1 MWLDMSVAMSGLF
14 RDLLH
19 GWRGLRQKPGFLVAA
34 LLTLAIGIGANITIF
49 SLVNGISLRPM
60 PFGDRTDR
68 LITLHPTHISQP
80 QEEPSWGESEISF
93 LDMVDF
99 RGATSVEGIEAYL
112 LRSFVLSGDLS
123 SAERVQG
130 GSVTPGLFP
139 MLGVDPIMG
148 RHFHPEE
155 AAPPGLESVVMI
167 THGLWQRRYGSDP
180 SIVGKAIMVND
191 RARTVV
197 GVLPPRFKFPV
208 IDQLYV
214 PFRPDPQITLRGG
227 RNINAVAMLKPGASV
242 AQAEAELQGIAGR
255 LEQIYPLTNRGFGVR
270 AVPIRRSYVD
280 SDTDRVS
287 VVLMTAVGFVLLIM
301 CANLAN
307 LMLVRGASRQRE
319 LAVRAAMG
327 AGRARLLWVSLAES
341 VILAVPGAAIGLLAS
356 QWAVD
361 WMIASFPE
369 ELPYWFEF
377 GVDGRVVAFSI
388 ATAVFTALAVGLIPA
403 VRAASPDLVND
414 LKEAARGISLGRGGQ
429 RLQTALAITQVALCF
444 GLLVGA
450 NLMVRSFLA
459 MQRAD
464 LGFDHRPILSAR
476 GYLAGDQFNEI
487 TARAAFYQQVVT
499 TLASLPGVA
508 SATVTT
514 SIPGD
519 DGGSDRRLVID
530 GRTAQGDEI
539 NVHAIGITPALFDT
553 INLPLLAGRTFTD
566 SEAVDPHS
574 NVALINHRLA
584 ERLWPGSSPLDRRVG
599 FRFGDEIQWLRVVG
613 VAPDVHYEE
622 IGEATDQS
630 RLNVY
635 VPYAMDGSRPMAI
648 LARAHGSPDA
658 LVAPAREAL
667 RRIGPTFPI
676 YRLMPMRDL
685 RRHTTWEQE
694 FFGGLMAW
702 FAGGALLL
710 ACLGIYA
717 LISYSVGRRAREIG
731 VRLALGAEPGDVVRM
746 LLAETVKVGGAG
758 LLVGLTLAL
767 VIARGL
773 VGTLYGV
780 AVDAWLF
787 ASMAAPLALAI
798 LAATWLP
805 ARRAARVEPT
815 VALRDE

>member
-1 MWLDMSVAMSGLF
+1 MSGLH

-19 GWRGLRQKPGFLVAA
+19 AWRGLRQKPGFLVAA

-68 LITLHPTHISQP
+68 LITLHPTHVSQP
-80 QEEPSWGESEISF
+80 QEEPSWGESEISY
-93 LDMVDF
+93 LDMIDF
-99 RGATSVEGIEAYL
+99 RTASSVEGIEAYL
-112 LRSFVLSGDLS
+112 FRSFVLSGDLA

-130 GSVTPGLFP
+130 GSVTPGLFR

-148 RHFHPEE
+148 RHFREDE
-155 AAPPGLESVVMI
+155 AAAPGLESVAMI

-180 SIVGKAIMVND
+180 AIVGKAIMVND
-191 RARTVV
+191 RARTVI
-197 GVLPPRFKFPV
+197 GVLPPRFKFPL
-208 IDQLYV
+208 IDQLYM
-214 PFRPDPQITLRGG
+214 PFRPDLQTTPRGS
-227 RNINAVAMLKPGASV
+227 RNVNAVGMLKPGVSV
-242 AQAEAELQGIAGR
+242 AQAEAEMQGIAKR
-255 LEQIYPLTNRGFGVR
+255 LEQSYPLTNEGFSVR
-270 AVPIRRSYVD
+270 AVRIRESYVD
-280 SDTDRVS
+280 ADTDRVS

-327 AGRARLLWVSLAES
+327 AGRMQLLWASLAES
-341 VILAVPGAAIGLLAS
+341 VLLAVPGAAIGLLAS

-377 GVDGRVVAFSI
+377 GVDEKVVVFSI
-388 ATAVFTALAVGLIPA
+388 ATAAFTALAVGLLPA

-414 LKEAARGISLGRGGQ
+414 LKEAARGVSLGRGGQ
-429 RLQTALAITQVALCF
+429 RLQTALAVSQVALCF

-450 NLMVRSFLA
+450 NLMVRSFMA
-459 MQRAD
+459 MQGAD

-476 GYLAGDQFNEI
+476 GYLAGDAFNDV
-487 TARAAFYQQVVT
+487 TARAAFYRQVVS
-499 TLASLPGVA
+499 TLSELPGVA
-508 SATVTT
+508 AAAVTT

-530 GRTAQGDEI
+530 GRTARGDEL
-539 NVHAIGITPALFDT
+539 NVHAIGITASLFDT
-553 INLPLLAGRTFTD
+553 INLPLVAGRTFTD
-566 SEAVDPHS
+566 GETLDPRS
-574 NVALINHRLA
+574 NVALINRRLA
-584 ERLWPGSSPLDRRVG
+584 DRLWPGASPLDRRIG

-622 IGEATDQS
+622 IGESTDQS
-630 RLNVY
+630 SLNVY
-635 VPYAMDGSRPMAI
+635 VPYSMDGSRPMAI
-648 LARAHGSPDA
+648 LVRASGSPDA
-658 LVAPAREAL
+658 LIGPARDAL

-676 YRLMPMRDL
+676 YRLMPMREL

-710 ACLGIYA
+710 ACLGVYA

-731 VRLALGAEPGDVVRM
+731 VRLALGARPRDVVRM
-746 LLAETVKVGGAG
+746 LLHETARVGGVGLVAG
-758 LLVGLTLAL
+758 LMLAVL
-767 VIARGL
+767 IARGL
-773 VGTLYGV
+773 VGSLYGV
-780 AVDAWLF
+780 TVDAWLF
-787 ASMAAPLALAI
+787 VSMALPLAAAV
-798 LAATWLP
+798 LAATWVP

>member
-1 MWLDMSVAMSGLF
+1 MSGLL

-19 GWRGLRQKPGFLVAA
+19 AWRGLRQKPGFLVAA

-68 LITLHPTHISQP
+68 LITLHPTHVSQP

-93 LDMVDF
+93 LDMIDF
-99 RGATSVEGIEAYL
+99 RGATAVEGIEAYL
-112 LRSFVLSGDLS
+112 LRSFVLSGDVS

-148 RHFHPEE
+148 RHFRPEE

-180 SIVGKAIMVND
+180 SIIGKAIMVND
-191 RARTVV
+191 RARTVI
-197 GVLPPRFKFPV
+197 GVLPPRFKFPL
-208 IDQLYV
+208 IDQLYM
-214 PFRPDPQITLRGG
+214 PFRPDPQVNPRSS
-227 RNINAVAMLKPGASV
+227 RNVNAVAMLKPGATA
-242 AQAEAELQGIAGR
+242 AQAEAEFQGIASR
-255 LEQIYPLTNRGFGVR
+255 LEQTYPLTNRGFSVR

-287 VVLMTAVGFVLLIM
+287 AVLMTAVGFVLLIM

-327 AGRARLLWVSLAES
+327 AGRGRLLWVSLAES
-341 VILAVPGAAIGLLAS
+341 VLLAVPGAAIGLLAS

-361 WMIASFPE
+361 WMIGSFPE

-377 GVDGRVVAFSI
+377 GVDERVVAFSI
-388 ATAVFTALAVGLIPA
+388 ATAVFTALAVGLLPA

-414 LKEAARGISLGRGGQ
+414 LKEAARGVSLGRGGQ
-429 RLQTALAITQVALCF
+429 RLQTALAVTQVALCF

-459 MQRAD
+459 MQGAD

-476 GYLAGDQFNEI
+476 GYLAGDAFNEI
-487 TARAAFYQQVVT
+487 TARAAFYRQVVT
-499 TLASLPGVA
+499 TLSSLPGVA
-508 SATVTT
+508 AAAVTT

-530 GRTAQGDEI
+530 GKTAPGEEL
-539 NVHAIGITPALFDT
+539 NVHSIGITPALFDT
-553 INLPLLAGRTFTD
+553 INLPLVAGRTFTE
-566 SEAVDPHS
+566 SEALDSRS
-574 NVALINHRLA
+574 NVALLNQRLA
-584 ERLWPGSSPLDRRVG
+584 ERLWPGDSPLDRRVG
-599 FRFGDEIQWLRVVG
+599 FRVGDEIQWLRVIG

-635 VPYAMDGSRPMAI
+635 IPYGMDGSRPMAI
-648 LARAHGSPDA
+648 LVRAHGSPDA
-658 LVAPAREAL
+658 LVAPARDAL

-676 YRLMPMRDL
+676 YRLMPMREL
-685 RRHTTWEQE
+685 RRYTTWEQE

-702 FAGGALLL
+702 FAAAALML

-717 LISYSVGRRAREIG
+717 LISYSVGRRGREIG
-731 VRLALGAEPGDVVRM
+731 VRLALGARPGDVIRM
-746 LLAETVKVGGAG
+746 LLRESARVGGAG
-758 LLVGLTLAL
+758 LIVGLTLAL
-767 VIARGL
+767 MIARGL

-780 AVDAWLF
+780 SVDAWLF
-787 ASMAAPLALAI
+787 ASMAVPLAVAI